1 MQSWKMA
8 PARSQARRA
17 RWWLWIAAF
26 AFLGSC
32 QGSPVGPTLDQLVLE
47 SVGLR
52 PTSETATLCCCRVIG
67 TATNLNSVP
76 VHVTIKFSAYDGVQ
90 EEPIGSTLYFI
101 RDLKPSEQHQ
111 IDAAGL
117 IIPCDTIRELRR
129 EVDVNGIVFPDEE
142 AITAIPFPR

>member
-1 MQSWKMA
+1 
-8 PARSQARRA
+8 
-17 RWWLWIAAF
+17 
-26 AFLGSC
+26 
-32 QGSPVGPTLDQLVLE
+32 
-47 SVGLR
+47 
-52 PTSETATLCCCRVIG
+52 
-67 TATNLNSVP
+67 